1 MEVQI
6 DPFGG
11 SEDLTLVRYEHH
23 PGTAGH
29 HAERIVLLYED
40 RNSAIAYIT
49 SIWSS

>member
-11 SEDLTLVRYEHH
+11 SEDLTLAYYEHY

-29 HAERIVLLYED
+29 HTTCIVLLYED

-49 SIWSS
+49 SRRSS